1 MVYITIFKSRKLQ
14 TAADPPITA
23 ISTRGQRNQAPEQR
37 SLGRAKVSRNA
48 RLRFNAR
55 RGAIDCGLR
64 DLTEAGA
71 GIRVDRINII
81 PLTFELSF
89 DNFRTARA
97 CRLIWRDGD
106 FVGVA
111 FRS

>member
-1 MVYITIFKSRKLQ
+1 MT
-14 TAADPPITA
+14 D

-37 SLGRAKVSRNA
+37 SLGRAKISGNA

-55 RGAIDCGLR
+55 RRPVDCGLR
-64 DLTEAGA
+64 DLTSAGA

-81 PLTFELSF
+81 PVNFELSF
-89 DNFRTARA
+89 DNFHTTRP
-97 CRLIWRDGD
+97 CRLIWREGD

-111 FRS
+111 FRN